1 MLAVLQRAARRCLR
15 LLAVHLSLSLSA
27 RCRGEMTQRPTSF
40 VMSRDTAAIL
50 SALNCDVSG
59 LHGAEIK
66 SDEVEL
72 LRHNVPSIF
81 DAHLHHDRQQ
91 YQLVLDSPS
100 GSSAAASPCV
110 VPTASVTPVLLDSPT
125 EPSGRSSVILAER
138 RPGGGRWSDGASSST
153 SSAVDDDD
161 DYVCSGRRRR
171 RRQTST
177 AARRPM
183 TGSARRRQQRQA
195 GSPAA
200 GISPR
205 VVYRSSR
212 PGNSGGERN
221 VPLAECQC
229 AWSWLTLV

>member
-1 MLAVLQRAARRCLR
+1 
-15 LLAVHLSLSLSA
+15 
-27 RCRGEMTQRPTSF
+27 MTQRPTSF

-138 RPGGGRWSDGASSST
+138 RPGGRWSDGASSST

-161 DYVCSGRRRR
+161 DYVSSGRRRR
-171 RRQTST
+171 RRPRR
-177 AARRPM
+177 AR
-183 TGSARRRQQRQA
+183 
-195 GSPAA
+195 
-200 GISPR
+200 
-205 VVYRSSR
+205 
-212 PGNSGGERN
+212 
-221 VPLAECQC
+221 
-229 AWSWLTLV
+229 